1 MRPQMPIA
9 GGITLIVVG
18 AIFKFAITTRPVQG
32 IDLRIVGVILMLA
45 GLAALLLPVL
55 THNRTRVVSRGRYD
69 DQAIV
74 EDDSPLIVEDS
85 SSLRRYTRA
94 ESDRRP
100 Y

>member
-1 MRPQMPIA
+1 MRPQVPIA

-18 AIFKFAITTRPVQG
+18 AIFTVAITTHPVHG
-32 IDLRIVGVILMLA
+32 IDLSTVGVILMLA

-55 THNRTRVVSRGRYD
+55 TRNRTRVVSLARYD

-74 EDDSPLIVEDS
+74 EEDNPVIVADS

-94 ESDRRP
+94 ESDPRP

>member
-1 MRPQMPIA
+1 M
-9 GGITLIVVG
+9 
-18 AIFKFAITTRPVQG
+18 TTRPVQG

-55 THNRTRVVSRGRYD
+55 TRNRTRVVSVGRYD

-74 EDDSPLIVEDS
+74 EEDNPVIVADS

-94 ESDRRP
+94 ESDPRP